1 LTLHNTSANDS
12 EVGPRRDSILTL
24 RITAANACS
33 AGMVSR
39 TRLLSFGVSML
50 SEQQGAEDG
59 KDACRAVGGGSFA

>member
-1 LTLHNTSANDS
+1 
-12 EVGPRRDSILTL
+12 LTL